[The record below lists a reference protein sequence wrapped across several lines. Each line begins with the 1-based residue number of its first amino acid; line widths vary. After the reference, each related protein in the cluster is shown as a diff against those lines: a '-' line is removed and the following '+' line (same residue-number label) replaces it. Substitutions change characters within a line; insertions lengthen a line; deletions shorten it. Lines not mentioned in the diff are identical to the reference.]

1 MNMRTWNVFAAAAL
15 IAALTAGCSSSSNP
29 TPSPTGTALA
39 ADRLVDATALIVQC
53 ALTRG
58 LMKPPTGLNIP
69 PGMTPFVKGTKLVI
83 TSANSSTFNE
93 WYAGIVGMTIAGQEI
108 EDWVEET
115 ASSGKLPA
123 AVCGTFVTASALQ
136 KQVFAGDPAAG
147 DPWG

>member
-83 TSANSSTFNE
+83 TSANSSTFNQ
-93 WYAGIVGMTIAGQEI
+93 WYETDNALMVAGQEL
-108 EDWVEET
+108 EDWVQEI

-123 AVCGTFVTASALQ
+123 AVCGTSVTASALQ